1 MSNIRYTREEIEKMA
16 NHLYDL
22 MDEQRRSSVS
32 RGEYNGRLLELLD
45 DEGTMDYL
53 VRKYGRKVIGEEDE

>member
-1 MSNIRYTREEIEKMA
+1 MA